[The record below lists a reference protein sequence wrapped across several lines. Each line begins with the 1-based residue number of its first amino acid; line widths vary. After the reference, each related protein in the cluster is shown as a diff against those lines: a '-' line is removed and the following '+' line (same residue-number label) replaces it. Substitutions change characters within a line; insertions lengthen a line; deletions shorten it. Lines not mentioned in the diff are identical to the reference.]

1 VGGPLIS
8 VLVPT
13 YQGEAHV
20 AETLR
25 SVLAQ
30 THEDLEVVVGDDG
43 STDGT
48 LDVVRE
54 VTAGDPRVR
63 IDAHENIGIFANP
76 IRLLRQA
83 KGPLVKFLLQDDLLA
98 PDALERLAA
107 PMADPG
113 IALATCKRRRID
125 ATGAELP
132 EVQATTAIVGR
143 SGRLDGRT
151 LGSQLLLTQ
160 VNRIGELST
169 VLHRRSALDPDTL
182 WDFPGWAVRG
192 NGDVVVH
199 LKALATGDAWYET
212 DALASFRTHEGQYG
226 SRPEVAIDCTVDWPH
241 LITGARRLGFLP
253 DDAME
258 RDALTAWLR
267 YAGVFHAS
275 VADAPT
281 AGDVLDAMAVAIDRL
296 RSLRSGEAAPMTPS
310 WPMCSCRNDGS
321 PAAVGSTSPASRT
334 DAGT

>member
-1 VGGPLIS
+1 MLIS

-13 YQGEAHV
+13 FNGEGHV

-25 SVLAQ
+25 SILGQ
-30 THEDLEVVVGDDG
+30 THDELEVIVGDDG

-48 LDVVRE
+48 LDVVRD
-54 VTAGDPRVR
+54 VAAGDERVR
-63 IDAHENIGIFANP
+63 IDAHDNIGIFANP

-83 KGPLVKFLLQDDLLA
+83 SGPLVKFLLQDDLLEPTA
-98 PDALERLAA
+98 IERLAA
-107 PMADPG
+107 PMGDPG
-113 IALATCKRRRID
+113 IALSTSRRRRID
-125 ATGAELP
+125 GGGAELP
-132 EVQATTAIVGR
+132 EIPATGAIVGQA
-143 SGRLDGRT
+143 GRLDGRT
-151 LGSQLLLTQ
+151 LGTHLLLGQ
-160 VNRIGELST
+160 LNRIGELST
-169 VLHRRSALDPDTL
+169 VLYRRDVLDPDTL
-182 WDFPGWAVRG
+182 WAFPGWAVRG

-199 LKALATGDAWYET
+199 LKALAAGDAWYDPEP
-212 DALASFRTHEGQYG
+212 LSSFRTHEGQYG

-241 LITGARRLGFLP
+241 LITGSRALGFLP

-258 RDALTAWLR
+258 HAALTSWLR

-275 VADAPT
+275 VAAAPT

-296 RSLRSGEAAPMTPS
+296 RSLSSRDGAPMTSP

-321 PAAVGSTSPASRT
+321 PAAEGSSYPVSKT